1 MEPDCHADRQR
12 RRVCQQFARRA
23 DRLYVQ
29 VPDPLR
35 DLLHS
40 TPQPGGTPVTLTAT
54 PDTNSLFGGWG
65 GDCGIPA
72 CAGKSCPITMG
83 SIKDCSAT
91 FTYVKPA
98 RIAGSNP
105 LKEYDSLQAA
115 YDDPLTLDGAV
126 ILAREFTFLGGL
138 ILDKAKK
145 VTIKGGFAPDYNAPV
160 PATHCS
166 KGA

>member
-1 MEPDCHADRQR
+1 
-12 RRVCQQFARRA
+12 
-23 DRLYVQ
+23 
-29 VPDPLR
+29 
-35 DLLHS
+35 
-40 TPQPGGTPVTLTAT
+40 
-54 PDTNSLFGGWG
+54 
-65 GDCGIPA
+65 
-72 CAGKSCPITMG
+72 MG

-115 YDDPLTLDGAV
+115 YDDFLTLDGAV

-145 VTIKGGFAPDYNAPV
+145 VTIKGGFAPDYNSTRPGY
-160 PATHCS
+160 TLL
-166 KGA
+166 KGGMTVKKGSVVTDRLTLN